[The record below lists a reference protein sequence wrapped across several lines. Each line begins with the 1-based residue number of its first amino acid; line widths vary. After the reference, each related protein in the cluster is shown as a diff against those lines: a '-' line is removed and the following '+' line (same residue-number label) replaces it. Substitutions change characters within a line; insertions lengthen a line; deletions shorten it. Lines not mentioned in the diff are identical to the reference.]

1 VLPPRLGAVTEFGV
15 LQPHAEANAELVQ
28 YDIRFYWHYGCH
40 KQKGGKEKES
50 PAASLG
56 RSFVK

>member
-1 VLPPRLGAVTEFGV
+1 VFPPRLGAVIGFAV

-28 YDIRFYWHYGCH
+28 YDIRFNWHYGCH
-40 KQKGGKEKES
+40 KSKGRKGKES

-56 RSFVK
+56 RLFIK